1 MSATQTRSEN
11 TPPDQPDASS
21 AQDTLEQ
28 QALLKAFLATSQ
40 HFFGGFTSLFQD
52 ITDPR
57 VPELITYPLAALG
70 FATLLMYVCRLG
82 ARRQI
87 THLLRSNPWSA
98 AKFQALFGVAQCPHG
113 DTTDALFSRLK
124 PAEFQTTVS
133 TMVETLIRKKVLAP
147 YRLLDHYYLIA
158 IDGTGRLVYRERHC
172 EQCLTQTHHGQTLY
186 YHPVLEAKLVTPNGF
201 AFSVMTEF
209 IENPGEH
216 PTKQDCEL
224 KAFYRLAERLKQQFP
239 QLPVCLTL
247 DGLYAGGPTFA
258 RCERYGWKYLVVLQ
272 DKDLSTVHSEFESL
286 IKLTPENHVR
296 FSSGPQSAIHQ
307 DLGWVNEIA
316 YVDSAQQEHRLAV
329 LDCRETATT
338 PAQPAKVTHY
348 QWLTNFTVANANVIA
363 LANQGGRLRWK
374 IENEGFNN
382 QKHRGFELEHPY
394 SHDRTA
400 SKVFYFLLQ
409 MAHLLFQLM
418 EKGSLFRRAF
428 PEGVGSSKN
437 LAWRL
442 LEAWRNWRG
451 SAAELERLWTFR
463 FQIRF
468 NST

>member
-1 MSATQTRSEN
+1 MSAIETRSE
-11 TPPDQPDASS
+11 DSQP

-40 HFFGGFTSLFQD
+40 HFFGGFTTLFQE

-70 FATLLMYVCRLG
+70 FATLLMYVCHLG

-87 THLLRSNPWSA
+87 THLLRGNPWSA

-113 DTTDALFSRLK
+113 DTTEALFSRLK
-124 PAEFQTTVS
+124 PEEFQSAVT
-133 TMVETLIRKKVLAP
+133 TMVETLVRKKVLAP
-147 YRLLDHYYLIA
+147 YRLRDHYYLIA
-158 IDGTGRLVYRERHC
+158 IDGTGRLVYAERHC
-172 EQCLTQTHHGQTLY
+172 AQCLTCTHHGQTIY

-224 KAFYRLAERLKQQFP
+224 KAFYRLTERLKQRFP
-239 QLPVCLTL
+239 RLPLCLTL

-272 DKDLSTVHSEFESL
+272 DQDLRTVHSEYESL
-286 IKLTPENHVR
+286 VKLTPENYVC
-296 FSSGPQSAIHQ
+296 FLTGPQSAIRQ
-307 DLGWVNEIA
+307 DLRWVNEIA
-316 YVDSAQQEHRLAV
+316 YVDSDQQEHRLAV
-329 LDCRETATT
+329 IDCRETLTQ
-338 PAQPAKVTHY
+338 PAQPAQVTHY
-348 QWLTNFTVANANVIA
+348 QWLTNFAVSNTNVIA

-382 QKHRGFELEHPY
+382 QKHRGFALEHPY

-428 PEGVGSSKN
+428 PQGVGSSKN

-451 SAAELERLWTFR
+451 SAAELEQLWTFR

>member
-1 MSATQTRSEN
+1 MSVTETLSEDN
-11 TPPDQPDASS
+11 QP

-28 QALLKAFLATSQ
+28 LALLKAFLATSQ
-40 HFFGGFTSLFQD
+40 HLFGGFTTLFQK
-52 ITDPR
+52 ISDPR

-70 FATLLMYVCRLG
+70 FATLLMYVCHLG

-87 THLLRSNPWSA
+87 TQLLRGNPWSA
-98 AKFQALFGVAQCPHG
+98 AKFQALFGVAPCPHG
-113 DTTDALFSRLK
+113 DTTDALFSRLQ
-124 PAEFQTTVS
+124 PDEFPTSVS

-147 YRLLDHYYLIA
+147 YRLFAHYYLIA
-158 IDGTGRLVYRERHC
+158 IDGTGRLVYTERHC

-224 KAFYRLAERLKQQFP
+224 KAFYRLTERLKQRFP
-239 QLPVCLTL
+239 RLPMCLTL

-286 IKLTPENHVR
+286 VKLTPENHVR
-296 FSSGPQSAIHQ
+296 FSTGPQSAIHQ
-307 DLGWVNEIA
+307 DLRWVNEIA
-316 YVDSAQQEHRLAV
+316 YVDSEQHEHRLAV
-329 LDCRETATT
+329 LDCREAGS
-338 PAQPAKVTHY
+338 PSAHVTHY
-348 QWLTNFTVANANVIA
+348 QWLTNFTVSNTNVIA

-400 SKVFYFLLQ
+400 SKIFYFLLQ
-409 MAHLLFQLM
+409 MAQMLFQLM
-418 EKGSLFRRAF
+418 EKGTLFRRAF
-428 PEGVGSSKN
+428 PQGVGSSKN
-437 LAWRL
+437 LALRL

-451 SAAELERLWTFR
+451 SAIELEQLWMPR